1 MGKTRDIS
9 DFLGDVNTDITSGQ
23 FISDITTGTSPLV
36 VSSTTVVSNLN
47 SDTLDGISS
56 GSFVRSDQDD
66 NVTGNIT
73 FDAGVIEKA
82 SQLTGTTPTIDCDLA
97 NCFYLTTS
105 GNTTISFSNPPASG
119 NIFVLELEI
128 SSGGTYTIT
137 FPASVL
143 WEGGTAPDVPASGAT
158 GLYVLRTRDAGTTWL
173 GFQIGAAL
181 S

>member
-73 FDAGVIEKA
+73 FNLSYFHG
-82 SQLTGTTPTIDCDLA
+82 
-97 NCFYLTTS
+97 F
-105 GNTTISFSNPPASG
+105 
-119 NIFVLELEI
+119 
-128 SSGGTYTIT
+128 
-137 FPASVL
+137 
-143 WEGGTAPDVPASGAT
+143 TARNRNNS
-158 GLYVLRTRDAGTTWL
+158 
-173 GFQIGAAL
+173 IGCH
-181 S
+181 SKS